1 MRLQERGLAAPG
13 WPARF
18 GGMEAS
24 VEQRLILA
32 EDKTV
37 LMRKLGRKAL
47 VLSLKSA
54 ITTLPAALADRG
66 LKLEADGRTLTLAF
80 ATGEVEGGLSHLMSG
95 LMGEMQNLG
104 LELAD
109 FRTEESSLED
119 IFVDLVREPAA

>member
-1 MRLQERGLAAPG
+1 MKVKTVAVAVGLVAVLAA
-13 WPARF
+13 
-18 GGMEAS
+18 GGLMLGNRIAG
-24 VEQRLILA
+24 QR
-32 EDKTV
+32 V
-37 LMRKLGRKAL
+37 
-47 VLSLKSA
+47 
-54 ITTLPAALADRG
+54 AALADRG